1 MSANIDLHM
10 HTHHSDGMLSPT
22 ELLDRVRKSGLTAF
36 SVTDHDT
43 LVGLR
48 AVASL
53 MTTGDPELISGTELS
68 VRMGDDDVHILAY
81 LFDSD
86 DAALNGALDFYQA
99 KRRDRGEEM
108 VGRLRNLGLSI
119 TFDDVKKTA
128 GEGVIG
134 RPHVA
139 QALFELGLTPRYEEA
154 FYKYIGNGGPAYVP
168 KYMLT
173 PADAFRLVHEAG
185 GIVILAHPALGEM
198 WRHVE
203 HLVSLGLD
211 GIEAYHYSHKPSDV
225 KKAKQAANSYDLVL
239 SGGSDFH
246 GRGVREAP
254 LGSLKV
260 PPEYLSRMKERVQS
274 NRRSS

>member
-1 MSANIDLHM
+1 MPANIDLHM
-10 HTHHSDGMLSPT
+10 HTYHSDGVLAPM
-22 ELLDRVRKSGLTAF
+22 ELLDRVRASGLTAF

-43 LVGLR
+43 LVGWR

-53 MTTGDPELISGTELS
+53 LTAGDPELISGTELS

-81 LFDSD
+81 LLDPD
-86 DAALNGALDFYQA
+86 NTDLNAALDFYQA
-99 KRRDRGEEM
+99 KRRDRGDEM
-108 VGRLRNLGLSI
+108 VTRLQNLGLGI
-119 TFDDVKKTA
+119 TFDDVKTTA
-128 GEGVIG
+128 GDGVIG

-139 QALFELGLTPRYEEA
+139 QTLFQLGLTRQYEEA

-168 KYMLT
+168 KYQLT
-173 PADAFRLVHEAG
+173 PADAFRLVHQAG
-185 GIVILAHPALGEM
+185 GIVMLAHPALGEM

-211 GIEAYHYSHKPSDV
+211 GIEAYHYSHKPADI
-225 KKAKQAANSYDLVL
+225 KKAKQAAKSYDLVL

-260 PPEYLSRMKERVQS
+260 PPEYLGRMKERAQTH
-274 NRRSS
+274 RRTS